1 MKRGGWVL
9 KSAVYLLF
17 FSCFSLGVTAETL
30 PADPT
35 KPAFNV
41 EVGDLVEK
49 AQQYSV
55 SSLITG
61 KKQNLAVING
71 QRVKVGDAVDGAKVI
86 AVSRKGVQLEVSGE
100 KKFISIAERQG
111 FSKTKSAK

>member
-9 KSAVYLLF
+9 KTIVPIMALSLVCINASAE
-17 FSCFSLGVTAETL
+17 SL

-35 KPAFNV
+35 KPAFKTVLNDV
-41 EVGDLVEK
+41 SDQP
-49 AQQYSV
+49 QQFVV

-71 QRVKVGDAVDGAKVI
+71 QRVREGDLVQGAKVI
-86 AVSRKGVQLEVSGE
+86 AISRKGVRLEVLGE
-100 KKFISIAERQG
+100 QQFISLTNRQG
-111 FSKTKSAK
+111 FSKTKSVK